1 MKFMEETKMRRT
13 KILMKD
19 LYTLQAPEELYIVL
33 TLAKLAAFA
42 CGIAVGY
49 WLL

>member
-1 MKFMEETKMRRT
+1 MRKTKRLI
-13 KILMKD
+13 KE
-19 LYTLQAPEELYIVL
+19 LYTFEAREELYIVL
-33 TLAKLAAFA
+33 TLAKLGAFA